1 MSSRNHYEKI
11 EEEDYI
17 IIDID
22 EFFKN
27 FEEIQNTN
35 GDKIF
40 RNRETNEEFILI
52 KYVKKNL
59 EKENKHVKEF
69 ITSTIKEDI
78 IDNPEYLSTYVK
90 INEPTYIDK
99 PNSPKDYQ
107 EQYSSQIYVPVT
119 ENFSQQGNLSQKK
132 IQNIVSTLGILP
144 DQSPPLHS
152 VVSTQEIPYR
162 QMPTSQQIYPQ
173 NQIYTFGQM
182 PTSQQIYPQ
191 NPTYN
196 TNMQRYSLQSK
207 KNYVNLDN
215 TVDTPDND
223 IPSKYSS
230 RETRTL
236 EYGEPIKIN
245 PISRPLH
252 STREFKKQRK
262 NQLLS
267 NMIMDH
273 TIISKY
279 NPIPLPQQHN
289 ISRSTLKN
297 TPVDTRII
305 DQRVAAYEKSKTQP
319 LFTENYINTDDRTFS
334 NNYHKQ
340 QIPRSPQI
348 NSQSGYPISQQLIHQ
363 PIEDALPM
371 PIPLSGTISLPTI
384 KTLTD
389 PKNINCA
396 LLGNQL
402 NSEMQN
408 LGRPPIPGIEEPSRD
423 MLNEIENIKKRCV
436 VSGGNIRNK
445 SKRFFYKLLNNPK
458 TTYIKYKE
466 HLYIKFKNY
475 LLSVKKLQD
484 YIYSKDY
491 SKK

>member
-11 EEEDYI
+11 ADEDYI

-90 INEPTYIDK
+90 INEPTYVDK

-252 STREFKKQRK
+252 PTREFKKQRK

-267 NMIMDH
+267 NMIMNH
-273 TIISKY
+273 KIISNY
-279 NPIPLPQQHN
+279 NPIQLPQQHN

-319 LFTENYINTDDRTFS
+319 LFTENYINTDDRTIS

-340 QIPRSPQI
+340 QIHGSPQI

-389 PKNINCA
+389 PKDINCA

-445 SKRFFYKLLNNPK
+445 SKRFFYW
-458 TTYIKYKE
+458 YY
-466 HLYIKFKNY
+466 
-475 LLSVKKLQD
+475 
-484 YIYSKDY
+484 
-491 SKK
+491 